1 MDILTGLFEAI
12 GFYSTSGGL
21 GEHLRGLDVDCQTMS
36 RQSTYSIVFFSM
48 IVLNAV
54 IMLNYYYGLLNR
66 YPFNKF
72 GWWLINVFTGAFI
85 IYVIAYLGPH
95 KDLVNRNYCGEL
107 NFHDGDCMGFG
118 LTAAIYS
125 MTWSVFL
132 SLFIKWKSIVNKKI
146 PF

>member
-1 MDILTGLFEAI
+1 MEILRGLFEAT
-12 GFYSTSGGL
+12 GLYSTSGGL

-36 RQSTYSIVFFSM
+36 RQSVYSIVFLFM
-48 IVLNAV
+48 IFVNAV

-72 GWWLINVFTGAFI
+72 GWWLMNVFTGAFI
-85 IYVIAYLGPH
+85 IYLIAYLEPH
-95 KDLVNRNYCGEL
+95 RDLVNKNYCEQL
-107 NFHDGDCMGFG
+107 SFHNDDCMGFG

-125 MTWSVFL
+125 VTWSVLL
-132 SLFIKWKSIVNKKI
+132 SLLIKWKSIVNKKI